1 MTNTIHNYD
10 IRTPIWNGSAK
21 KRMIGIATN
30 RINHCDQLNVK
41 ILQKDKHGKRIYPLT
56 YKFTKPWFNSYEG
69 DIVSKHG
76 VTLKYFFIED
86 LTTVPKNT
94 IAKTLSPQEKI
105 FYAEASKYGQFN
117 RYEEINNHEEGD
129 KNDKSK
135 HDTGNNK
142 YKPTRTKI

>member
-10 IRTPIWNGSAK
+10 IRIPIWNGSAK

-30 RINHCDQLNVK
+30 RINHCDQLHVK
-41 ILQKDKHGKRIYPLT
+41 ILQKNKHGERIYPET
-56 YKFTKPWFNSYEG
+56 YMFTKPWFNSYEG
-69 DIVSKHG
+69 EIVSKHG

-86 LTTVPKNT
+86 LIPINNLT
-94 IAKTLSPQEKI
+94 SQEKI

-117 RYEEINNHEEGD
+117 RYEEINNNKEGD
-129 KNDKSK
+129 KNGKSS
-135 HDTGNNK
+135 TVNNK

>member
-30 RINHCDQLNVK
+30 RINHCDQLRVK
-41 ILQKDKHGKRIYPLT
+41 ILQKNKHGERIYPLT
-56 YKFTKPWFNSYEG
+56 YMFTKPWFNSYEG
-69 DIVSKHG
+69 EIVSKHG

-86 LTTVPKNT
+86 LIACPINNLTT
-94 IAKTLSPQEKI
+94 QEKI
-105 FYAEASKYGQFN
+105 FYTEASKYGQFN
-117 RYEEINNHEEGD
+117 RYKEINNNKEGD